1 MLIVYPGLLLFTAGL
16 CTELTWRAPP
26 STSSPTGK
34 WFSSSSAN
42 KVGKRVAYHP
52 HHYRGYHHRN
62 FFFNWITII
71 VIIHSGSCGAVQTK
85 SVPHKSSFPGKRFAA
100 CLIPWFMAS
109 GSCRALPDWYTHKIN
124 KSFLEYKRLSLHRTK
139 AKGWGLCQD
148 RLKNRGPSPWKA
160 NKRISRGGD
169 EVEKQDGER
178 TEGAITHQRS
188 QRGIDYKHAG
198 HELARKHHRLAG
210 GHQEVQGCCQ
220 EQLELK
226 LCHNFCKYLPQL
238 ICLSP
243 SSFGGYERSPAPFG
257 SLCLTLEDHRV
268 VTGWH
273 WLR

>member
-1 MLIVYPGLLLFTAGL
+1 MHRTDMACAPINLFTYWKVVLVKLCKQGAALQRGLCIIVY
-16 CTELTWRAPP
+16 
-26 STSSPTGK
+26 
-34 WFSSSSAN
+34 
-42 KVGKRVAYHP
+42 
-52 HHYRGYHHRN
+52 HHRGYHLRN
-62 FFFNWITII
+62 FFFTWITII
-71 VIIHSGSCGAVQTK
+71 VIIHCSSCRALQTK
-85 SVPHKSSFPGKRFAA
+85 SVPYKSSFPGKGFAA

-124 KSFLEYKRLSLHRTK
+124 KSFLGYDRLSLHRTK
-139 AKGWGLCQD
+139 TKGWGLCQD
-148 RLKNRGPSPWKA
+148 RLKNRRPSSRKD

-169 EVEKQDGER
+169 EVEKQDGEW

-188 QRGIDYKHAG
+188 KRRIDCKHAG
-198 HELARKHHRLAG
+198 HELAREHHRLAG

-226 LCHNFCKYLPQL
+226 LYHNFCKYLLQL

-273 WLR
+273 WLREILFKASTL